1 MDANKNAIDHLNLLL
16 ARSYDAE
23 KGYKKA
29 AEDVENVLL
38 KSFLEKY
45 SQQRYD
51 FGHQLKAEVRNLG
64 GEPQDGTSLLGDL
77 HRAWI
82 DFRSAL
88 ATKDEL
94 AVLDECER
102 GEETAIKNYLEVLDD
117 TTLPE
122 STRTLLMKQ
131 RDLIGEA
138 VQKIKTLKLTF
149 KKD

>member
-1 MDANKNAIDHLNLLL
+1 MEATHAAIDHLNLLL
-16 ARSYDAE
+16 VRSYDAE

-29 AEDVENVLL
+29 SEDVENVLL
-38 KSFLEKY
+38 KNFLDKH
-45 SQQRYD
+45 SQQRYE

-64 GEPQDGTSLLGDL
+64 GEPQDGTSLLGDI

-102 GEETAIKNYLEVLDD
+102 GEDTAIKNYEEVLAD

-131 RDLIGEA
+131 RDLIAEA